1 MMRCPNTATNVRRS
15 SSSSLLLV
23 ELLLCLVVLVTV
35 VSGQQQQ
42 QQRLEDDCRT
52 TPINGPIDEN
62 TGYLDMTNIFQFCSF
77 GSKEQECCNVATFEN
92 DDVSLL
98 ACSRW
103 NASVSHTIC
112 KGSCRGRNACVGWG
126 GGAGSSSGG
135 SATADT
141 NTNGTASGGGVHV
154 SKNSCVGTSACAEL
168 FVPTMIGENSCL
180 GGSSCRAIGKE
191 QQESNPTAIVEIH
204 TSACVKDFSCAH
216 MGAPTIVGNYSC
228 DGNSACSS
236 LGHNISTS
244 DASSTIID
252 IGVSACIGLK
262 SCEEIAYHG
271 KQVTIK
277 DNACNGFSACRQIMT
292 SERRTSS
299 GGGEGD
305 GGDGA
310 GVDGGV
316 TVSLGVNSCS
326 GYDNICRNIGSSNTN
341 TTVSTIE
348 VQDNSCIDYLC
359 TDVGTGGT
367 NDGEYQPCVG
377 NDGGNCPPSCRSVDP
392 ETIEFYGGCW
402 FSCVGQKCKNLGIP
416 EDRAS
421 TPFGGKGGGGGSGG
435 SGGTSS
441 SSLSPTWSFYLVA
454 FSVSLFLVS
463 GV

>member
-1 MMRCPNTATNVRRS
+1 MRRPSAVNVRRS
-15 SSSSLLLV
+15 SSLSM
-23 ELLLCLVVLVTV
+23 LLCLLVVIVTLATA
-35 VSGQQQQ
+35 
-42 QQRLEDDCRT
+42 QRLEDDCRT
-52 TPINGPIDEN
+52 TPINGPIDEE

-77 GSKEQECCNVATFEN
+77 GTKEQECCNVATFEN

-126 GGAGSSSGG
+126 GGSGSGG
-135 SATADT
+135 ASGSGTS
-141 NTNGTASGGGVHV
+141 TNGTGVHV

-180 GGSSCRAIGKE
+180 GGSSCRAMGRE
-191 QQESNPTAIVEIH
+191 QQDSPNAKVEIQ
-204 TSACVKDFSCAH
+204 TSACVKDFSCAN
-216 MGAPTIVGNYSC
+216 MGAPTIVGNFSC

-236 LGHNISTS
+236 LGHNISSTS
-244 DASSTIID
+244 SDNFIE
-252 IGVSACIGLK
+252 IGISACIGLK

-292 SERRTSS
+292 SERLVDSNE
-299 GGGEGD
+299 EG
-305 GGDGA
+305 A
-310 GVDGGV
+310 GV
-316 TVSLGVNSCS
+316 TVSLGINSCS
-326 GYDNICRNIGSSNTN
+326 GYDNICRNVGSGNN
-341 TTVSTIE
+341 DTTTIVSTIE
-348 VQDNSCIDYLC
+348 IQDNSCIDYLC

-377 NDGGNCPPSCRSVDP
+377 NVGGNCPPSCTSVNP
-392 ETIEFYGGCW
+392 ENIEFYGGCW

-421 TPFGGKGGGGGSGG
+421 TPFGGKGG
-435 SGGTSS
+435 TSS
-441 SSLSPTWSFYLVA
+441 SSSPTSFTTW
-454 FSVSLFLVS
+454 SLFWVGLLVS
-463 GV
+463 FVSCF